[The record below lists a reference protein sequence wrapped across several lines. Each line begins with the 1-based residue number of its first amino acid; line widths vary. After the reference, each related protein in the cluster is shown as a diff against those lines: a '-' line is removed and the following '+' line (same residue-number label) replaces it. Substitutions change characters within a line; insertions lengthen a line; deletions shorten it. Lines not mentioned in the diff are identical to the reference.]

1 VEALRSASADTEG
14 VTMAQTE
21 EQIRVALKA
30 IEDPELHLS
39 IVDLGLIY
47 GVDIQPQPDGDEV
60 KVTMTFTSP
69 FCPYG
74 PQLKASVQRTLSSLP
89 GVRSAT
95 VNIVFT
101 PPWDPREMASE
112 DCKIALGLSWDEE
125 PEAGPE
131 LESQR

>member
-1 VEALRSASADTEG
+1 MTITEAQ
-14 VTMAQTE
+14 VMQ
-21 EQIRVALKA
+21 ALKP
-30 IEDPELHLS
+30 IEDPELHLG

-47 GVDIQPQPDGDEV
+47 GVDVNPQPEGDDV

-74 PQLKASVQRTLSSLP
+74 PTLKASVQRTVATVP
-89 GVRSAT
+89 GVKNAA

-101 PPWDPREMASE
+101 PPWDPHTMASE
-112 DCKIALGLSWDEE
+112 DCKIALGLGWGEE

-131 LESQR
+131 IENQR